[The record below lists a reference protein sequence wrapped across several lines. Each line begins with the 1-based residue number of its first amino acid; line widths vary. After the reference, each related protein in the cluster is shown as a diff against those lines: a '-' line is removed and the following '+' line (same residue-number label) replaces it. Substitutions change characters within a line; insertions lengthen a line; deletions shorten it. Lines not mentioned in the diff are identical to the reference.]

1 MKKLLLLFVIVF
13 VSCSKEQYPKYEL
26 CRVKYV
32 PDSLKEKQRQFITE
46 TVRAATYS
54 LSTADYE
61 DVDETIQQARYT
73 SEDVYAVEVIGLR
86 VIYNEES
93 FFNNEE
99 IAPEHM
105 TEQEKAI
112 FNKLRKGVQ

>member
-1 MKKLLLLFVIVF
+1 MKKLLLLFVIVLI
-13 VSCSKEQYPKYEL
+13 SCSKEQYPKYGL

-46 TVRAATYS
+46 TVRAATYN
-54 LSTADYE
+54 LSTSDYE
-61 DVDETIQQARYT
+61 DVDETIQQAENT
-73 SEDVYAVEVIGLR
+73 SEDVFAIEVIGLR
-86 VIYNEES
+86 VHYDDDI
-93 FFNNEE
+93 FNRED

-112 FNKLRKGVQ
+112 FNKLRKGVK